1 MAKTVSVYFSN
12 SDKDNKLLKDI
23 EKEAENNRRSLSEMI
38 LVLLE
43 KTVGFTDDKKALKV
57 IQAYRHEEKEVLDLC
72 RAVVNGKWNDVVK
85 VYKKLDKSIDP
96 ESIRRPVLGYLHACL
111 LNARDE
117 KAHVLACKIQSLD
130 KNTYDSGKAGLLAML
145 YLASTP

>member
-43 KTVGFTDDKKALKV
+43 KAKKK
-57 IQAYRHEEKEVLDLC
+57 
-72 RAVVNGKWNDVVK
+72 
-85 VYKKLDKSIDP
+85 
-96 ESIRRPVLGYLHACL
+96 
-111 LNARDE
+111 
-117 KAHVLACKIQSLD
+117 
-130 KNTYDSGKAGLLAML
+130 
-145 YLASTP
+145 